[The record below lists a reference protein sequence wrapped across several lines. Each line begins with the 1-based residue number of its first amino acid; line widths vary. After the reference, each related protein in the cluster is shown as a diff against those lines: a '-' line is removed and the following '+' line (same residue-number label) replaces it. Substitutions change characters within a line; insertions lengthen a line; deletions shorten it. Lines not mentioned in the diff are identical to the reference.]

1 MQLYVL
7 ERSAQ
12 RNKKLVT
19 FSCRFDVF
27 KEFILYVDNFPL
39 TEESALLLYA
49 VACGEVRFYFK
60 RLHASW

>member
-1 MQLYVL
+1 MQLCIL

-12 RNKKLVT
+12 RNKTLVT

-27 KEFILYVDNFPL
+27 KEFILYVDNFLL

-49 VACGEVRFYFK
+49 VDFGEVRFYYK
-60 RLHASW
+60 RLRASW